1 MFNRSM
7 AAIKAKRMEQLR
19 GKLRQKEKGGPYYYR
34 LTVANGL
41 RKEFAL
47 KTCDYEEA
55 LQKATELD
63 AVWEA
68 PTKEVAFA
76 QINAIKGFSHQ
87 AMNLPLAEGWNK
99 YENHPERAMPHTVS
113 EQIGYQTT
121 YNDFVNFATS
131 PAKKGMKKKTVI
143 FSIAEVDTKICE
155 EYASCLKSKSLSVHT
170 HNRKIKRLR
179 KIFNCLKDYYRGD
192 NPFRSKT
199 LLRSAREE
207 LSTVVRRQAF
217 TKEQEQALIAE
228 LKNPERKLMNK
239 DEIRIVYL
247 MGMYT
252 GQRMKDCVLM
262 QWQNIDFLHN
272 QIYVHQYKTGKDVTI
287 PIAPA
292 LREAFEEARKWQDGP
307 FVCPKTAARY
317 NKINAAGKNVGNNLV
332 NLDVLRVIR
341 WIGLEPSVS
350 VPGRNKKTTVYG
362 FHSLRHSFASFC
374 AQAGVPKAVLL
385 SILGTD
391 SDIADKYYTHVGSE
405 AQLQAIQAI
414 SGVMQS
420 VSPQEKLN
428 KIQAV
433 LAEYSE
439 EKTEAMEKIRRI
451 LTDL

>member
-1 MFNRSM
+1 
-7 AAIKAKRMEQLR
+7 MEQLR
-19 GKLRQKEKGGPYYYR
+19 GKLRQKTKNGPYYYR
-34 LTVANGL
+34 LMVANGL

-47 KTCDYEEA
+47 KTCDYDEA
-55 LQKATELD
+55 CQKATELD
-63 AVWEA
+63 AVLEA

-76 QINAIKGFSHQ
+76 QINAIKGFSRK
-87 AMNLPLAEGWNK
+87 AMDLPFSEGWKK
-99 YENHPERAMPHTVS
+99 YEQHPDRAMPHTVS
-113 EQIGYQTT
+113 EQESYRAS
-121 YNDFVNFATS
+121 YEEFVRFATKVS
-131 PAKKGMKKKTVI
+131 AKERKKRTAI
-143 FSIAEVDTKICE
+143 SAISELCPRICE
-155 EYASCLKSKSLSVHT
+155 EFASYLKTTAIAVDT

-179 KIFNCLKDYYRGD
+179 KIFDCLKDYYDGD

-199 LLRSAREE
+199 LLRSVREE
-207 LSTVVRRQAF
+207 QATVVRRQAF

-228 LKNPERKLMNK
+228 LKNPKRKLMNK
-239 DEIRIVYL
+239 NEIRIIYL

-262 QWQNIDFLHN
+262 QWQNIDFQHN

-287 PIAPA
+287 PISPA
-292 LREAFEEARKWQDGP
+292 LREAFEEARTWQDGP

-317 NKINAAGKNVGNNLV
+317 NKTDAIGKNVGNNLV
-332 NLDVLRVIR
+332 NKDVLRVIQ

-350 VPGRNKKTTVYG
+350 VPGRNKKMTVFG
-362 FHSLRHSFASFC
+362 FHSLRHSFCSFC

-405 AQLQAIQAI
+405 AQMQAIQAI

-420 VSPQEKLN
+420 VSPQEMLN

-433 LAEYSE
+433 LAEYPDENSE
-439 EKTEAMEKIRRI
+439 LATKIRNI
-451 LTDL
+451 LSSNGGTDV